1 MAISDEELSFE
12 HHIEFHRGLGLLTGD
27 PKTDAYW
34 HHEAEDTHTL
44 LICDAVRDAIFAVV
58 TLAQSVNSVEAKMQ
72 LNFGVARRTK
82 FIWLS
87 LRQLYGLIA
96 PDRTEPL
103 PSDDVEKAAQDL
115 NAIYINIRG
124 TLDNF
129 AWCLVD
135 LFCEERT
142 RLLPAT
148 KIDLFGVDF
157 LRDANLREVAEFVNG
172 FADWNRELKARRN
185 PAAHRIPLSVPPAF
199 LDAAA
204 QNEYARISAE
214 YTEVSNAAA
223 RAVGE
228 GSDSSVLF
236 EKATLLNDRLQR
248 VGTFSPVFV
257 HHLDEGATKIYPLV
271 PQDIGQLVKIVRGLT
286 DIISGKPA
294 A

>member
-1 MAISDEELSFE
+1 MSISDEELDFE
-12 HHIEFHRGLGLLTGD
+12 HHIEFYRGLGFLTGNL
-27 PKTDAYW
+27 KTDAHW
-34 HHEAEDTHTL
+34 HHEAECAHTL
-44 LICDAVRDAIFAVV
+44 LVSDAVRDAIFTVV
-58 TLAQSVNSVEAKMQ
+58 TLAQSVESEEAKTQ

-87 LRQLYGLIA
+87 LRRLFGLIA
-96 PDRTEPL
+96 PDRNEPL

-124 TLDNF
+124 TLDNL

-135 LFCEERT
+135 LFCEEKT
-142 RLLPAT
+142 QRLLPV
-148 KIDLFGVDF
+148 KIDLFGAEF
-157 LRDANLREVAEFVNG
+157 LKDANLREVAEFVNG
-172 FADWNRELKARRN
+172 SADWNRELKARRN

-199 LDAAA
+199 LNAAA
-204 QNEYARISAE
+204 QKEYARISAE

-228 GSDSSVLF
+228 GADSSVLF

-286 DIISGKPA
+286 DIISGKLA